1 MGAPESRERHERIG
15 LGPWPKW
22 PASSRSFMSGL
33 ALARLSV
40 MVLSCPLDFRYGRPE
55 MKAIFSEEGK
65 LTRLLA
71 VEAALARAHAYVG
84 NIPADAAHEI
94 SHKAA
99 SGKVTPAR
107 VHEIESEIRHDLMAV
122 VKALTEQ
129 CEGDAGNYVHLGA
142 TSYDIIDTANA
153 IMFRDG
159 LKLVEEGLEDLEDA
173 LAKLARDHR
182 ETVMMGR
189 THGQAAVPMT
199 FGLKMAVFLLE
210 THRHLERLGEMR
222 KRALVGKM
230 AGAVGSSAG
239 LGEKAFEIADFVA
252 RDLSIGME
260 EGPTQ
265 IVQRDRYNE
274 LFAWMANVATS
285 LEKFATEIRNL
296 QRTEINEVAEG
307 FDRAKQVGSSTMA
320 QKRNPV
326 KSEKISGLA
335 RVVRSNLT
343 PAYENAIQW
352 HERDLANSSAERF
365 LIPHA
370 FVLLDE
376 IVQDA
381 VDVFTK
387 LDVYADNMRANLAAN
402 PHVMAESI
410 MLRLVEKGLG
420 RQEAHEV
427 IRRASMTGKP
437 FEEALLAEADVA
449 SRMKPDEVRAAID
462 PANYTGMSVATVD
475 RALKIVGR

>member
-1 MGAPESRERHERIG
+1 
-15 LGPWPKW
+15 
-22 PASSRSFMSGL
+22 
-33 ALARLSV
+33 
-40 MVLSCPLDFRYGRPE
+40 MVLSCPLDFRYGRAQ

-65 LTRLLA
+65 LERLLA
-71 VEAALARAHAYVG
+71 VEASLSRAHAYVG

-94 SHKAA
+94 SRAA
-99 SGKVTPAR
+99 LSGRVTPAR
-107 VHEIESEIRHDLMAV
+107 VHEIEAEIRHDLMAV
-122 VKALTEQ
+122 VKALTEV
-129 CEGDAGNYVHLGA
+129 CAGEAGKYVHLGA
-142 TSYDIIDTANA
+142 TSYDIIDSANA
-153 IMFRDG
+153 LMFRDG
-159 LKLVEEGLEDLEDA
+159 LKLLEEGLLELEDA

-182 ETVMMGR
+182 STVMMGR

-210 THRHLERLGEMR
+210 THRHLARLEEMTGR
-222 KRALVGKM
+222 VVVGKM

-239 LGEKAFEIADFVA
+239 LGQKAFEIAEFVA
-252 RDLSIGME
+252 RDLGIGME
-260 EGPTQ
+260 DGPTQ

-285 LEKFATEIRNL
+285 LEKFATEVRNL
-296 QRTEINEVAEG
+296 QRSEINEVAEG

-376 IVQDA
+376 IVRDA

-387 LDVYADNMRANLAAN
+387 LDVYPEQMRANLDAN

-410 MLRLVEKGLG
+410 MLKLVEKGLG
-420 RQEAHEV
+420 RQDAHEV
-427 IRRASMTGKP
+427 VRRASMTGKP
-437 FEEALLAEADVA
+437 FAEALLAEPDVTK
-449 SRMKPDEVRAAID
+449 RLQPEEVRSVLD
-462 PANYTGMSVATVD
+462 PANYTGMSEATVD
-475 RALKIVGR
+475 RALKTVGR